1 MFVVCGEALMDVY
14 MGEATPTGMA
24 LDARIGGSPLN
35 VAQGLARLGRSVA
48 FLGGLSTDAL
58 GERLLASLRAEGVDT
73 SLVLRSD
80 APTTLGVVSVD
91 ANGVPRYAFHGDGA
105 ADRQLTHDTLPAL
118 PPAIRVLQFG
128 SYALAVE
135 PVGSALRALA
145 ARERVNRLIAYDPN
159 VRLNVNP
166 DLGHWR
172 AVVEHMVSLAH
183 LAKVSD
189 EDLGLLYPAE
199 TPAQVATR
207 WLGQGAALVVVTRG
221 RHGASAWTR
230 AAQADA
236 PSPVTPVVDTVGAG
250 DTFQAALLT
259 WLDEHDALTPQ
270 ALEAFDAPALETL
283 LRFATQAAA
292 ITCSR
297 RGADMPRRAELPG
310 KSDCYIFDSTP
321 DP

>member
-14 MGEATPTGMA
+14 MGEATPTGMT

-35 VAQGLARLGRSVA
+35 VAQGLARLGRPVA
-48 FLGGLSTDAL
+48 FLAGLSTDAL

-91 ANGVPRYAFHGDGA
+91 AAGVPRYAFHGDGA

-118 PPAIRVLQFG
+118 PPAARVLQFG

-145 ARERVNRLIAYDPN
+145 ARERIHRLIAYDPN
-159 VRLNVNP
+159 VRLNVDP
-166 DLGHWR
+166 DLAHWR

-183 LAKVSD
+183 LVKVSD

-199 TPAQVATR
+199 TPGQVAAR
-207 WLGQGAALVVVTRG
+207 WLGQGATLVAVTRG

-236 PSPVTPVVDTVGAG
+236 PSPATAVVDTVGAG
-250 DTFQAALLT
+250 DTFQAAMLT
-259 WLDEHDALTPQ
+259 WLDEHDALAPEALAALDAR
-270 ALEAFDAPALETL
+270 ALEAL
-283 LRFATQAAA
+283 LRFAAQAAA
-292 ITCSR
+292 LTCAR
-297 RGADMPRRAELPG
+297 RGADMPRRMELPR
-310 KSDCYIFDSTP
+310 
-321 DP
+321 